1 MAGYLVAR
9 LAEARFR
16 DVGDPR
22 MGPIRWRV
30 DQFLVAATAA
40 AMAGCPSL
48 REVEDL
54 LALKGEHRTM
64 FKLIEESLD
73 PSEVMAE
80 TVDVLDNHTTV
91 MRRLVLMTAQQNWAY
106 GDGKGSN
113 ESVWRHARTFLR
125 GVRDSSEEQALR
137 RRLQRRL
144 AARAAGDLAGLAES
158 DPDGTSAPRSC
169 IIGAGSDAAAGRLCR
184 NATLQEG
191 PMARLSALLFLAS
204 LVPACV
210 GILQE
215 SDDAQNPAEAGCT
228 DCAED
233 AGLSLSDSGLST
245 DTDAG
250 SKPSDAGPS
259 AGGRTDAG
267 SALDAGHASDAD
279 LEQDA
284 GPSQDVGSSRDA
296 GPSQD
301 AGSSQDTGVGEDAGP
316 PADAG
321 GDTFMPC
328 PTNGSACRIM
338 PLGDSITD
346 GVGSPQGGGYR
357 IELFRLSV
365 TDKKAIT
372 FVGSSANG
380 PSNVEGRAFPR
391 NHEGHSGFTIDTT
404 SGRSGIY
411 PLVQQAL
418 STHQPHIVLLMIG
431 TNDVGVGADLA
442 NAPNR
447 LGLLLDRITNT
458 SPNALLV
465 VAKIVPS
472 TDDGMN
478 NKIRSYNDGVEQ
490 VVNQRISAGK
500 HLILI
505 DLYKRFTDHPNYKS
519 DWMADYLHPNLNG
532 YSAMASGWYPVIKP
546 LLPASQ

>member
-1 MAGYLVAR
+1 MTR
-9 LAEARFR
+9 L
-16 DVGDPR
+16 G
-22 MGPIRWRV
+22 
-30 DQFLVAATAA
+30 
-40 AMAGCPSL
+40 
-48 REVEDL
+48 L
-54 LALKGEHRTM
+54 LH
-64 FKLIEESLD
+64 LD
-73 PSEVMAE
+73 PASLE
-80 TVDVLDNHTTV
+80 
-91 MRRLVLMTAQQNWAY
+91 R
-106 GDGKGSN
+106 
-113 ESVWRHARTFLR
+113 
-125 GVRDSSEEQALR
+125 
-137 RRLQRRL
+137 
-144 AARAAGDLAGLAES
+144 
-158 DPDGTSAPRSC
+158 
-169 IIGAGSDAAAGRLCR
+169 SDAADGRSCR
-184 NATLQEG
+184 NATPQEG
-191 PMARLSALLFLAS
+191 PMARLSALLFLVS
-204 LVPACV
+204 LAAACV

-215 SDDAQNPAEAGCT
+215 SDDVQSPADTGCT
-228 DCAED
+228 GCAED
-233 AGLSLSDSGLST
+233 AGPSLSDAGHP
-245 DTDAG
+245 TDAG
-250 SKPSDAGPS
+250 ARSEPSDAGPD

-267 SALDAGHASDAD
+267 PVPDAGPASDAGLAD
-279 LEQDA
+279 AGLADAGPSQDAESSQDA
-284 GPSQDVGSSRDA
+284 GPSQDG
-296 GPSQD
+296 GLSQD
-301 AGSSQDTGVGEDAGP
+301 GGGREDAGP

-328 PTNGSACRIM
+328 PTNGSACKIM

-365 TDKKAIT
+365 SDKKAIT

-380 PSNVEGRAFPR
+380 PSTVDGRAFPR
-391 NHEGHSGFTIDTT
+391 SHEGHSGFTIDTI

-418 STHQPHIVLLMIG
+418 TTHQPHIVLLMIG

-465 VAKIVPS
+465 VSKIIPS

-478 NKIRSYNDGVEQ
+478 NNIRSYNNGVEQ

-505 DLYKRFTDHPNYKS
+505 DLYKRFTDHSNYKS
-519 DWMADYLHPNLNG
+519 DWMADNLHPNPNG

>member
-1 MAGYLVAR
+1 
-9 LAEARFR
+9 
-16 DVGDPR
+16 
-22 MGPIRWRV
+22 
-30 DQFLVAATAA
+30 
-40 AMAGCPSL
+40 
-48 REVEDL
+48 
-54 LALKGEHRTM
+54 
-64 FKLIEESLD
+64 
-73 PSEVMAE
+73 
-80 TVDVLDNHTTV
+80 
-91 MRRLVLMTAQQNWAY
+91 MRPP
-106 GDGKGSN
+106 GG
-113 ESVWRHARTFLR
+113 
-125 GVRDSSEEQALR
+125 
-137 RRLQRRL
+137 
-144 AARAAGDLAGLAES
+144 
-158 DPDGTSAPRSC
+158 
-169 IIGAGSDAAAGRLCR
+169 LCR
-184 NATLQEG
+184 KATLQEG

-210 GILQE
+210 GILEE
-215 SDDAQNPAEAGCT
+215 SDDAQGPADTGCT
-228 DCAED
+228 GCAED
-233 AGLSLSDSGLST
+233 AAHPLSDAGHS
-245 DTDAG
+245 TDAG
-250 SKPSDAGPS
+250 AGPSPSDAGPD

-267 SALDAGHASDAD
+267 SGLDAGHASDAG

-284 GPSQDVGSSRDA
+284 GPSRDA
-296 GPSQD
+296 APSQD
-301 AGSSQDTGVGEDAGP
+301 AGPAQDAGGREDAGP

-365 TDKKAIT
+365 SDKKAIT

-380 PSNVEGRAFPR
+380 PSTVDGRAFPR
-391 NHEGHSGFTIDTT
+391 SHEGHSGFTIDTT

-418 STHQPHIVLLMIG
+418 TTHQPHIVLLMIG

-519 DWMADYLHPNLNG
+519 EWMADYLHPNPNG
-532 YSAMASGWYPVIKP
+532 YSAMASSWYPVIKP